1 MSTTAPR
8 KIFVNLAVEDLD
20 RAVEFFTRLGF
31 AFDKRFTDESATC
44 MIVSEEAF
52 VMLLVKDR
60 FKDFTAKEICD
71 STTHTEAILT
81 LSAESREAVDQLVRT
96 ALEAGGRAA
105 YDPMDEGPMYGWSF
119 HDPDGHLWEVL
130 WMDMSA
136 IPDNAPAEKSA
147 AIA

>member
-1 MSTTAPR
+1 M
-8 KIFVNLAVEDLD
+8 V
-20 RAVEFFTRLGF
+20 
-31 AFDKRFTDESATC
+31 
-44 MIVSEEAF
+44 VSEKAF

-105 YDPMDEGPMYGWSF
+105 YDPMEEGSMYGWSF
-119 HDPDGHLWEVL
+119 QDPDGHLWGVL

-136 IPDNAPAEKSA
+136 IPDNAPVEKSA